1 MTNKRVAFLYDPIVL
16 EHRPSYGHP
25 ERPERASTIIKTLQ
39 DTELWDRL
47 THVAPRSA
55 TRDEILRVHAPAVV
69 NKAERVSAEGGGL
82 LDAGDTMASE
92 QSYAAAL
99 AAAGAAI
106 GAVDSVILNAGV
118 DAAFAVVRPP
128 GHHATP
134 SQSMGFCIFNNVAVA
149 AAHAMAEH
157 GLERILIVDFDVHHG
172 NGTQDIFYGDPR
184 VLFYSSHQYPE
195 YPGTGSVDE
204 VGEGDGRGF
213 NVNVPMPAGVGDGG
227 FARIID
233 TILSPIA
240 DRFKPELILVSAG
253 YDAHWRNSAYVRGID
268 ERVSV
273 AGFYTIARRLQEI
286 ADKHCPGR
294 LAAVL
299 EGGYDLD
306 GLAYGVDATLRAWLG
321 LPAIDDPAGPS
332 PIGVVEGEKFEER
345 LAKVREV
352 HGL

>member
-1 MTNKRVAFLYDPIVL
+1 MTDKRAAFLYDPIVL

-25 ERPERASTIIKTLQ
+25 ERAERASTIVKTLA
-39 DTELWDRL
+39 DTGLWPHL
-47 THVAPRSA
+47 THVAPRAA
-55 TRDEILRVHAPAVV
+55 TPDEILRVHTSAVV
-69 NKAERVSAEGGGL
+69 DKAQRVSAAGGGL

-92 QSYAAAL
+92 QSYDAAL

-106 GAVDSVILNAGV
+106 GAVDAVVLNDGV
-118 DAAFAVVRPP
+118 DAAFAIVRPP

-134 SQSMGFCIFNNVAVA
+134 SQSMGFCIFNNIAVA
-149 AAHAMAEH
+149 AAHAIAEH
-157 GLERILIVDFDVHHG
+157 GLERVLIVDFDVHHG

-195 YPGTGSVDE
+195 YPGTGSVNE

-213 NVNVPMPAGVGDGG
+213 TVNVPMPAGVGDGG

-233 TILSPIA
+233 TILTPVA

-273 AGFYTIARRLQEI
+273 AGFYTIAKQIQAI

-294 LAAVL
+294 LAAIL

-321 LPAIDDPAGPS
+321 MPAIDDPAGPS
-332 PIGVVEGEKFEER
+332 PIAAVEGQKFDTM
-345 LAKVREV
+345 LAQVRSV